1 MDTNTTLAHVRPS
14 AHNRYRTLPIFGRY
28 LDDFISWAVSKN
40 YTIHSIYLQLD
51 AVRHLEVWFRRK
63 GQRSLGELTEDDL
76 SAAYRGFLSPPRDSR
91 YASALRGLRNYL
103 AERGYLKRGRPPIL
117 TRTQKEVSRW
127 REYLHKDCGRA
138 GSTVESYE
146 RHVGQLLDFI
156 GLDRDRMAIREL
168 TITTV
173 NQFLC
178 HASRGIQHT
187 TMQSVV
193 GSVRGFLRFQYV
205 RGIIKRPLHLQI
217 DTTRI
222 FRPEQLPYPV
232 QWNQLQKLLGSI
244 DRSTPLGR
252 RDYAVLLLAATYG
265 LRASDVAN
273 LTMDAIDWR
282 GRTIRIVQ
290 CKTRQPLDL
299 PLTDEVGTALQD
311 YLQHARAK
319 APYRQIF
326 LRLQAPVAPLS
337 LPGMSNTLRRASDTA
352 GVKLQAAGFRCL
364 RHALALRL
372 LRQGTSL
379 KGIGDILGHRS
390 TTSTSQYLRLDV
402 EDLRHVALPVPVT
415 PPTQSSNLPE
425 MHVPQS
431 RRGVGARA
439 APREWGWRS
448 FLGKAMQEY
457 LAIQQALGRIYKTA
471 ERTLRGLDF
480 FLVEECTR
488 ARHLNLANFTA
499 WAAGL
504 RSLCPTTARMRMLCV
519 RKFCC
524 HVAHSDPAMFIPDS
538 RTFPKELPHQA
549 PYLFSTA
556 EVGRVLAATT
566 MLGTKRNNPLRPK
579 TIRLAFLL
587 LFCCG
592 LRHSEVLKLRLAD
605 IDVEHMVLR
614 INESKFNKSRL
625 VPLSPSVAKEVRCYL
640 RERRQRNMPADP
652 ASPLVWNGYPS
663 RTDALTSYPFWATW
677 LRVCCRARV
686 FDHRGRPP
694 RLHDLRHS
702 FAVEALRRGYDKG
715 QNPQVVLPRLARY
728 MGHASAQFT
737 HYYLKFTEPL
747 RCAAGDRFRRHLASA
762 VLSPANGGRGGV
774 K

>member
-1 MDTNTTLAHVRPS
+1 MNTNTTLAHVRPS
-14 AHNRYRTLPIFGRY
+14 AHDRYRRLPIFGRY

-40 YTIHSIYLQLD
+40 YTIYSIYLQLD
-51 AVRHLEVWFRRK
+51 AVRHLEVWFRKK

-76 SAAYRGFLSPPRDSR
+76 SAAYRCFLSPSRDSR
-91 YASALRGLRNYL
+91 YAFALRGLRNYL
-103 AERGYLKRGRPPIL
+103 VERGYLKRGCPPIL
-117 TRTQKEVSRW
+117 TRTQKEVGRW

-138 GSTVESYE
+138 DSTVKSCE
-146 RHVGQLLDFI
+146 RHVGGLLDFI
-156 GLDRDRMAIREL
+156 GFERDQMAIKEL

-173 NQFLC
+173 NQYLC
-178 HASRGIQHT
+178 HASRGIQHN
-187 TMQSVV
+187 TMQHVV
-193 GSVRGFLRFQYV
+193 GSMRGFLRFQYV
-205 RGIIKRPLHLQI
+205 RGVIKKPLHLQI
-217 DTTRI
+217 DTMRV
-222 FRPEQLPYPV
+222 FRPEYLPYPV
-232 QWNQLQKLLGSI
+232 QWNELQKLLGRI

-273 LTMDAIDWR
+273 LMMDAIDWR

-290 CKTRQPLDL
+290 CKTRQPLEL
-299 PLTDEVGTALQD
+299 PLTDEVGTALED
-311 YLQHARAK
+311 YLRHARAK

-326 LRLQAPVAPLS
+326 LRHQAPVGPLS
-337 LPGMSNTLRRASDTA
+337 LPGMANTLRRASNNA

-390 TTSTSQYLRLDV
+390 TTSTTQYLRLDV

-415 PPTQSSNLPE
+415 ASTESPNVPE
-425 MHVPQS
+425 IRVPQP
-431 RRGVGARA
+431 RHRVGARV
-439 APREWGWRS
+439 APLEWGWRS
-448 FLGKAMQEY
+448 FLGKAMQDY
-457 LAIQQALGRIYKTA
+457 LAIQQAFGRVYKA
-471 ERTLRGLDF
+471 QERTLRGLDF
-480 FLVEECTR
+480 FLAKDCPH
-488 ARHLNLANFTA
+488 ARQLTLANFTA

-519 RKFCC
+519 RRFCC
-524 HVAHSDPAMFIPDS
+524 HLARSNPAVFIPDS
-538 RTFPKELPHQA
+538 RTFPKALPHQA
-549 PYLFSTA
+549 PYLLSTV

-566 MLGTKRNNPLRPK
+566 MLGTTRNNPLHPQ

-592 LRHSEVLKLRLAD
+592 LRRSEVLKLRLAD

-625 VPLSPSVAKEVRCYL
+625 VPLSPSVAKEVHCYL
-640 RERRQRNMPADP
+640 RERRQKNMPADP

-663 RTDALTSYPFWATW
+663 RTHALTGYPFWATW

-702 FAVEALRRGYDKG
+702 FAVEALRRGYDRG

-728 MGHASAQFT
+728 MGHAGAQFT

-762 VLSPANGGRGGV
+762 VLSPANGEQGGV
-774 K
+774 Q

>member
-1 MDTNTTLAHVRPS
+1 VGKSTLAHVRPS
-14 AHNRYRTLPIFGRY
+14 VHDRYRRLPIFGRY

-40 YTIHSIYLQLD
+40 YTIHSVYLQLD
-51 AVRHLEVWFRRK
+51 TVRHLEVWFRKK
-63 GQRSLGELTEDDL
+63 GQRSLRELTEDDL
-76 SAAYRGFLSPPRDSR
+76 SAAYRCFLSPRRDSR
-91 YASALRGLRNYL
+91 YAFALRGLVNWL
-103 AERGYLKRGRPPIL
+103 GERGYLKPVRPPIL
-117 TRTQKEVSRW
+117 SPTQKEVSRW
-127 REYLHKDCGRA
+127 REYLRKDCGRA
-138 GSTVESYE
+138 DSTVDSNG
-146 RHVGQLLDFI
+146 RHVHQLLDFI
-156 GLDRDRMAIREL
+156 DFDHDRMAIKEL
-168 TITTV
+168 TIAAV
-173 NQFLC
+173 NQYLC
-178 HASRGIQHT
+178 HASRQVRHK
-187 TMQSVV
+187 TMQHVV

-205 RGIIKRPLHLQI
+205 RGVIKQPLHLQI
-217 DTTRI
+217 DTVRT
-222 FRPEQLPYPV
+222 FRFEQLPYPV
-232 QWNQLQKLLGSI
+232 KWNELQNLLGRI

-282 GRTIRIVQ
+282 GRTIRIIQ
-290 CKTRQPLDL
+290 CKTRQPLAL
-299 PLTDEVGTALQD
+299 PLTDEVGTALED
-311 YLQHARAK
+311 YLRHARAK
-319 APYRQIF
+319 APYRRIF
-326 LRLQAPVAPLS
+326 LRHHAPAAPLS
-337 LPGMSNTLRRASDTA
+337 LQGMSNTLRRASNTA
-352 GVKLQAAGFRCL
+352 GVKLQAAGFHCL

-372 LRQGTSL
+372 LRQGTPL

-402 EDLRHVALPVPVT
+402 EDLRHVALPVPVMA
-415 PPTQSSNLPE
+415 PTQSSSLPE
-425 MHVPQS
+425 MRVPQS
-431 RRGVGARA
+431 RRRVGARV
-439 APREWGWRS
+439 APFEWGWRS
-448 FLGKAMQEY
+448 FLGKAIQDY
-457 LAIQQALGRIYKTA
+457 LTIQQAFGRVYKTQ

-480 FLVEECTR
+480 FLVKDCPR
-488 ARHLNLANFTA
+488 ARQLTLANFTA

-524 HVAHSDPAMFIPDS
+524 HMARSNPAVFIPDS

-549 PYLFSTA
+549 PYLLSTA

-566 MLGTKRNNPLRPK
+566 MLRTTRNDPLHPQ

-592 LRHSEVLKLRLAD
+592 LRHGEVLKLRLAD
-605 IDVEHMVLR
+605 IDVEQMVLR
-614 INESKFNKSRL
+614 INESKFKKSRL
-625 VPLSPSVAKEVRCYL
+625 VPLSSSVANEVRCYL
-640 RERRQRNMPADP
+640 RKRRRQNMPADP

-663 RTDALTSYPFWATW
+663 RTDALTSCPFWTTW

-702 FAVEALRRGYDKG
+702 FAVEALRRGYDEG
-715 QNPQVVLPRLARY
+715 QNPQVVLPCLARY
-728 MGHASAQFT
+728 MGHACAQFT

-762 VLSPANGGRGGV
+762 VLSPVNGEQGGV
-774 K
+774 Q